1 MFKGKFNFKLKILIL
16 ILFFIS
22 IFFAALKNQSLIIK
36 KAYQIAPNTMNK
48 ARFFYFN
55 LPHNLPNIPSNNPIK
70 SDLEFKKNLKKL
82 VFKNSYSK
90 NINIFGEMKKMD
102 FYMPKENYLLSGI
115 SNIYAGS
122 SYIDF
127 LDSKLIILSARGLIA
142 YGEIKENEISLK
154 QIKNNLNNFL
164 GIDSFEEDR
173 SFSFKDIL
181 IFNNKIY
188 VTLTDEISNNCW
200 TTSVLYSDI
209 NFENLNFK
217 YLFKPK
223 ECVNEN
229 NDEAF
234 VSVQSGGRLTSLDE
248 DNLLLSTGEFRYR
261 KKAQDL
267 SSIFG
272 KIININ
278 LDNGEYNIVSM
289 GHRNP
294 QGLFVDQKNKIILS
308 TEHGPWGGDEINLI
322 PFEKIYN
329 NEILNFGWPISSYGE
344 HYAKKNARAGE
355 ALRRVDL
362 LYKKYPL
369 HKSHKEYGFRE
380 PIYYFTPSIGI
391 SEITGLGKSKYISS
405 SLGSKK
411 LFFFK
416 LDQEKKI
423 SEYHIETAGE
433 RVRDI
438 IFKNNKLILF
448 LEDTATIGIINY

>member
-1 MFKGKFNFKLKILIL
+1 
-16 ILFFIS
+16 
-22 IFFAALKNQSLIIK
+22 
-36 KAYQIAPNTMNK
+36 MNK

-55 LPHNLPNIPSNNPIK
+55 LPHNLPNIPSNNPIR

-188 VTLTDEISNNCW
+188 VTLTDEISDNCW

-234 VSVQSGGRLTSLDE
+234 VSVQSGG
-248 DNLLLSTGEFRYR
+248 
-261 KKAQDL
+261 
-267 SSIFG
+267 
-272 KIININ
+272 KIN
-278 LDNGEYNIVSM
+278 S
-289 GHRNP
+289 P
-294 QGLFVDQKNKIILS
+294 
-308 TEHGPWGGDEINLI
+308 
-322 PFEKIYN
+322 
-329 NEILNFGWPISSYGE
+329 
-344 HYAKKNARAGE
+344 
-355 ALRRVDL
+355 
-362 LYKKYPL
+362 
-369 HKSHKEYGFRE
+369 
-380 PIYYFTPSIGI
+380 
-391 SEITGLGKSKYISS
+391 
-405 SLGSKK
+405 
-411 LFFFK
+411 
-416 LDQEKKI
+416 
-423 SEYHIETAGE
+423 
-433 RVRDI
+433 
-438 IFKNNKLILF
+438 
-448 LEDTATIGIINY
+448 

>member
-55 LPHNLPNIPSNNPIK
+55 LPHNLPNIPSNNPIR

-164 GIDSFEEDR
+164 GINSFEEDR

-322 PFEKIYN
+322 PFEKI
-329 NEILNFGWPISSYGE
+329 
-344 HYAKKNARAGE
+344 
-355 ALRRVDL
+355 
-362 LYKKYPL
+362 
-369 HKSHKEYGFRE
+369 
-380 PIYYFTPSIGI
+380 
-391 SEITGLGKSKYISS
+391 
-405 SLGSKK
+405 
-411 LFFFK
+411 
-416 LDQEKKI
+416 
-423 SEYHIETAGE
+423 
-433 RVRDI
+433 
-438 IFKNNKLILF
+438 
-448 LEDTATIGIINY
+448 